1 MGAPVKEIRDRQ
13 FSSTQTRDSGTAEGS
28 NEDCLS
34 DGTGEYFS
42 DFGHGGQ
49 ARSRADEIS
58 IERF

>member
-1 MGAPVKEIRDRQ
+1 MIGASS
-13 FSSTQTRDSGTAEGS
+13 SSTQTRDSGTAEGS